1 MKEVEQLID
10 IISKLPGVEVTSHI
24 LDKPFNEVKLGWS
37 GPLIFLHIDEA
48 EAEGLFF
55 LTRVL
60 DKRYFKHGHLWRIEL
75 YCSDTPYKNGDR
87 PISYQIFRPLIG
99 FESEETLIREY
110 NDLIKN
116 MVLHFNDDVFML
128 GYNMNRRKYTNSRL
142 HWTEKFWLRKEKLGE
157 LGF

>member
-10 IISKLPGVEVTSHI
+10 IISKLPGVEITGHI
-24 LDKPFNEVKLGWS
+24 LDKSFNEIKSGWG
-37 GPLIFLHIDEA
+37 GPLIFLHIDET

-55 LTRVL
+55 LIRCL
-60 DKRYFKHGHLWRIEL
+60 DKRYFQHGHLWRIEL

-99 FESEETLIREY
+99 FESEETLMGEY

-116 MVLHFNDDVFML
+116 MVHHFNDDVFMD
-128 GYNMNRRKYTNSRL
+128 GYRMNKEKYTNSRL
-142 HWTEKFWLRKEKLGE
+142 HWTETSWLRKEKLGK